1 MSGKRNHEWT
11 QATAWDGYFTQ
22 DKAGGVTERVD
33 PGTVMARLL
42 SEGFLQQGL
51 DFLTF
56 DTTPENAITQV
67 GAVSWNADEGTLDI
81 QQPGGVTL
89 QVGQE
94 TQIHVVNKS
103 GTSIPNGA
111 VVYLTGAQGNRP
123 TVALAEADVLDHS
136 HAIAVATQ
144 TLDNNA
150 EGFVTLL
157 GLVRELNTSAF
168 AEGAALYLS
177 DTPGG
182 LTATAPT
189 SRVVRIGFVVRSHA
203 TVGAILVAIER
214 GANLDDLGDVTATNP
229 TDGQVLTYST
239 TLGKWVAA
247 TPTGGG
253 GSGTSTAKYASTMP
267 PALAVTKLGPP
278 NGQSTNW
285 AYHGTLLVPTDDVVL
300 TVGTTKLAMQWPQ
313 PAQGASYFF
322 AVYRWVA
329 AGSPM
334 VLVCSTAV
342 AVMPGSN
349 SWLDLPVAVVQENL
363 AAGAKYYFCVFWA
376 GNGGMAMGTQG
387 DNLNVQPYQACWDMN
402 QGALTGPPATLAIT
416 GEDYRRFFGRVL
428 AS

>member
-1 MSGKRNHEWT
+1 MAGKRNHEWP
-11 QATAWDGYFTQ
+11 QATTWEGYFTQ
-22 DKAGGVTERVD
+22 DQSGGSTERVD
-33 PGTVMARLL
+33 PGTVMARLTA
-42 SEGFLQQGL
+42 EGFLQQGL
-51 DFLTF
+51 DSLLF
-56 DTTPENAITQV
+56 DTTPESVPTGV
-67 GAVSWNADEGTLDI
+67 GAVSWNPDEGTLDI
-81 QQPGGVTL
+81 QQPNGVTL

-103 GTSIPNGA
+103 GATIPNGA

-123 TVALAEADVLDHS
+123 TVALAEADVLSHS

-144 TLDNNA
+144 ALANNA
-150 EGFVTLL
+150 EGYVTLL
-157 GLVRELNTSAF
+157 GLVRELNTAAF
-168 AEGAALYLS
+168 TEGAALYLS

-203 TVGAILVAIER
+203 TVGSILVAIER
-214 GANLDDLGDVTATNP
+214 GANLDDLGDVTVESP

-239 TLGKWVAA
+239 TLGKWIAS

-253 GSGTSTAKYASTMP
+253 GTGTSTAKYASTMP
-267 PALAVTKLGPP
+267 PALAVAKLGPP

-285 AYHGTLLVPTDDVVL
+285 AYHGTLLVPTDDVIL
-300 TVGTTKLAMQWPQ
+300 KAGSTQLAMQWPQ

-342 AVMPGSN
+342 AVMPGTN
-349 SWLDLPVAVVQENL
+349 SWLDLPVAVVHENL

-402 QGALTGPPATLAIT
+402 QGTLTGPPATLEIT